1 MQSCGLMPMVWFGAY
16 QKMKQILTICVI
28 LIGVPLAIQQRSG
41 METEIIV
48 ALIGGSVTLIV
59 SLMELTRRQNNRD
72 HASNAEKLDQ
82 VINKIDNVGSRLGSH
97 IEWHAH
103 KDS

>member
-1 MQSCGLMPMVWFGAY
+1 MLE
-16 QKMKQILTICVI
+16 
-28 LIGVPLAIQQRSG
+28 IQQQNG
-41 METEIIV
+41 FLMATEIIV

-59 SLMELTRRQNNRD
+59 TLLEMARRQNNRD
-72 HASNAEKLDQ
+72 HATNTEKLDQ

-103 KDS
+103 KD

>member
-1 MQSCGLMPMVWFGAY
+1 
-16 QKMKQILTICVI
+16 
-28 LIGVPLAIQQRSG
+28 

-59 SLMELTRRQNNRD
+59 SMLELARRQNNRD
-72 HASNAEKLDQ
+72 HASNADKLDR
-82 VINKIDNVGSRLGSH
+82 IADKIDTVDSRLGNH

-103 KDS
+103 KD